1 MHNKQNN
8 LNIKIYE
15 SVNNKINNEIIIN
28 DLKTKNEK
36 LYNLNEIYKNDYANL
51 NNELTILKKEY
62 ENKQL
67 EYKNLNAD
75 YLVSIQNFDKQNK
88 TMGIRQFS
96 KNNRNIKLNKRD
108 NVNNKYN
115 LIPVNK
121 LD

>member
-1 MHNKQNN
+1 LHNKQNN